1 MNEDPLAP
9 ARGILIG
16 VVLGAICWFIFFA
29 VVLDWFGTSVMAD
42 LGRRAV
48 ESGVIP

>member
-1 MNEDPLAP
+1 MNNPLAP

-16 VVLGAICWFIFFA
+16 LLIGALAWLLLFA
-29 VVLDWFGTSVMAD
+29 VALDWFGTSVMAE

-48 ESGVIP
+48 EQGVIP

>member
-1 MNEDPLAP
+1 MNNPLAP

-16 VVLGAICWFIFFA
+16 LLIGALAWLLLFA
-29 VVLDWFGTSVMAD
+29 VVFDWFGTSVMSE

-48 ESGVIP
+48 DAGVIP